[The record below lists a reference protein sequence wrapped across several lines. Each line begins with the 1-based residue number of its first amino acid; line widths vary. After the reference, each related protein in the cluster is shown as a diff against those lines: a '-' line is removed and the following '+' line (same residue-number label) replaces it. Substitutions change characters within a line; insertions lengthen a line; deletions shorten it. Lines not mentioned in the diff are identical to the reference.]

1 MAFKI
6 DLSDL
11 LAKQAK
17 IKKLVEDKQVE
28 VAAKV
33 TVDVHAAVVLGSPVD
48 SGKFRGA
55 WTVETPTKPFEN
67 GKIENNTEYGPALAK
82 GHSKQAPN
90 GWTKNAVEA
99 ATRL

>member
-1 MAFKI
+1 MKI

-11 LAKQAK
+11 IAKQSA
-17 IKKLVEDKQVE
+17 IKRMVEAKQVE
-28 VAAKV
+28 VAAKI

-48 SGKFRGA
+48 TGKFRGA

-82 GHSKQAPN
+82 GHSKQAPD
-90 GWTKNAVEA
+90 GWIDNAVEA